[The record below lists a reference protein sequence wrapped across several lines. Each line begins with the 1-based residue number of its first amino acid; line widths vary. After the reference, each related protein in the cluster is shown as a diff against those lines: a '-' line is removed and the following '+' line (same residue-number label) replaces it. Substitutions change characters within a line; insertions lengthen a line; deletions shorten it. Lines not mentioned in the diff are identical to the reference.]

1 MSEEKK
7 TPEQE
12 AAELNSQQLEG
23 VAGGKGG
30 KAGPTR
36 TECII
41 DATLCTCCGN
51 CVWVCPNK
59 CISRYGDTFVI
70 NKVFCNNC
78 GNCVKVCPV
87 QAVKLV
93 EF

>member
-23 VAGGKGG
+23 VAGGKAEAT
-30 KAGPTR
+30 K
-36 TECII
+36 TECFIN
-41 DATLCTCCGN
+41 ATLCTCCGN
-51 CVWVCPNK
+51 CVFVCPKK
-59 CISRYGDTFVI
+59 CISRYGDTYVI